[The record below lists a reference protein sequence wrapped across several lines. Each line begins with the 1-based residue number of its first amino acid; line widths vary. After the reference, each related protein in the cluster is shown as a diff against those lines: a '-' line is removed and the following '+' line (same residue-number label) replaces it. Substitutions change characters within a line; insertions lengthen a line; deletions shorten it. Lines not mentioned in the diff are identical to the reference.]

1 MGFWSFFTLLC
12 LVGFYVNWYGTTK
25 ALRINSNI
33 EKGPKLPSLPNY
45 YGRHALLSFI
55 LVSTTILL
63 VWIFLKPFILDLLL
77 ENKISVDL
85 TSSFD
90 GDPSML
96 IDTIKATD
104 PNNFFPGTNPLI
116 IEFAK
121 YYEYIKE
128 TSDSYVYLMVLFVA
142 LLFSIFSLR
151 KISISFQAR
160 QSVEKTNINILI
172 FCSVIAIITTIGIVF
187 SLIFEAIRFFEKVP
201 FFDFLFGL
209 AWSPQTAIRE
219 DQVAS
224 QGAFGAIP
232 IFSGT
237 LLITLVAM
245 SVAIPIGLLSAIY
258 ISEYANL
265 KVRKFLKPVLE
276 ILAGVPT
283 VVYGFFAAITVG
295 PFLKDLVSFF
305 GFSIASESALAA
317 GGVMGIMIIPFIS
330 SLSDDVI
337 NSVPMSLREGSYA
350 MGATKSETIVRVVL
364 PAALPG
370 IMGAILL
377 AVSRAI
383 GETMI
388 VVMAAGIAANL
399 TANPFE
405 AVTTVTVQIV
415 TLLVGDQ
422 EFDSAKTLAAFAL
435 GITLFFATLLLNLY
449 ALKIVR
455 KYREIYD

>member
-12 LVGFYVNWYGTTK
+12 LIGFYVNWYGTTK
-25 ALRINSNI
+25 ALRLNANI
-33 EKGPKLPSLPNY
+33 SEEGSKLPSLPSY
-45 YGRHALLSFI
+45 YGTHSFLWLIIPVITLL
-55 LVSTTILL
+55 
-63 VWIFLKPFILDLLL
+63 IFWFFFKPFIMDLFLSKYISSKLD
-77 ENKISVDL
+77 
-85 TSSFD
+85 SSFT

-96 IDTIKATD
+96 IDTVKATN
-104 PNNFFPGTNPLI
+104 PEKVFPGTNPLI
-116 IEFAK
+116 VESAK
-121 YYEYIKE
+121 YYKQLYLS
-128 TSDSYVYLMVLFVA
+128 SDSYVFISILILG
-142 LLFSIFSLR
+142 LIFSFTSIKR
-151 KISISFQAR
+151 ISFSFQAR
-160 QSVEKTNINILI
+160 QAVEQSNVNLLI
-172 FCSVIAIITTIGIVF
+172 ICSVIAII
-187 SLIFEAIRFFEKVP
+187 RFFEKIP

-209 AWSPQTAIRE
+209 VWSPQTAIRE
-219 DQVAS
+219 DQIAS

-232 IFSGT
+232 IFTGT

-245 SVAIPIGLLSAIY
+245 FVAIPVGLLSAIY
-258 ISEYANL
+258 LSDYARPS
-265 KVRKFLKPVLE
+265 VRKVLKPLLE
-276 ILAGVPT
+276 ILAGIPT

-295 PFLKDLVSFF
+295 PFLKDFAQHF
-305 GFSIASESALAA
+305 GFSVASESALAA

-337 NSVPMSLREGSYA
+337 NAVPMSLRAGSYA
-350 MGATKSETIVRVVL
+350 MGATKSETIKRVVL

-370 IMGAILL
+370 IVGAILL

-388 VVMAAGIAANL
+388 VVMAAGVAANL

-405 AVTTVTVQIV
+405 SVTTVTVQIV

-435 GITLFFATLLLNLY
+435 GITLFFITLLLNLW

-455 KYREIYD
+455 KYREVYD